1 MMSMLQ
7 KNNAQLF
14 CVGNP
19 PPPPKK
25 KKNTST
31 ANVEKKVHLLLK
43 IDNLKHLSKN
53 KRGLSK
59 KPLYKRFTYNSTR
72 PPAWPFL
79 DIVNTR

>member
-19 PPPPKK
+19 TKTPPQPMLK
-25 KKNTST
+25 
-31 ANVEKKVHLLLK
+31 KKVHLLLK
-43 IDNLKHLSKN
+43 IDNLKHLSKK

-59 KPLYKRFTYNSTR
+59 KPLYKQFTYNSTR
-72 PPAWPFL
+72 PPPWLFL
-79 DIVNTR
+79 DIVNAR

>member
-19 PPPPKK
+19 PPPPTKTPPQPMLK
-25 KKNTST
+25 
-31 ANVEKKVHLLLK
+31 KKVHLLLK
-43 IDNLKHLSKN
+43 IDNLKHLSKK

-59 KPLYKRFTYNSTR
+59 KPLYKQFTYNSTR
-72 PPAWPFL
+72 PPPWLFL
-79 DIVNTR
+79 DIVNAR

>member
-19 PPPPKK
+19 PPQQKHHHSQCWK
-25 KKNTST
+25 
-31 ANVEKKVHLLLK
+31 KKVHLLLK
-43 IDNLKHLSKN
+43 IDNLKHLSKK

-59 KPLYKRFTYNSTR
+59 KPLYKQFTYNSTR
-72 PPAWPFL
+72 PPPWLFL
-79 DIVNTR
+79 DIVNAR